1 MKRSFTVTEVSTIHG
16 TVKGEKN
23 LGGHFV
29 NSTPVEAAKKAASKI
44 CAMSKIHGRCA
55 LVITVRETTRDSKNK
70 EYTYRV
76 KRVKNVQKIQIDDK
90 EVTFKYNVV
99 AESLNKPKTQKKS
112 KKDKMV
118 EEVVVVEAV

>member
-1 MKRSFTVTEVSTIHG
+1 MKRSFTVIEASTIHG

-44 CAMSKIHGRCA
+44 CAMSKIHGRCT
-55 LVITVRETTRDSKNK
+55 LVITIRETTRDSKNK
-70 EYTYRV
+70 EYKYKV
-76 KRVKNVQKIQIDDK
+76 KRVKNVQKIKINDK
-90 EVTFKYNVV
+90 ELTFKYNVV

-112 KKDKMV
+112 KKSKMI
-118 EEVVVVEAV
+118 EEVMVVEAV